1 MKKFSEDKSED
12 FKFKSL
18 TSSGRII
25 HWICMYFML
34 PRVGTF
40 QKINNHD
47 PLVICCLLKK
57 VPFSSPH
64 LIINYMI
71 KATQPMKSTFS
82 VLYGMLMTLVF
93 KHFGVPLEDKAN
105 NDDVLSQGE
114 KNVAISKL
122 IPHPG
127 LKKACRCFDEE
138 EEQNKEKKRNKKN
151 EKEEKERKDTKRSP
165 QLLTNF
171 IKSG

>member
-1 MKKFSEDKSED
+1 MISIQKKTKIMKKFSEDKSED

-25 HWICMYFML
+25 HWICMYSML

-82 VLYGMLMTLVF
+82 VLYGMLMTL
-93 KHFGVPLEDKAN
+93 
-105 NDDVLSQGE
+105 GE
-114 KNVAISKL
+114 KNVATSKL